1 MVHGVPEGTR
11 IGVRCDVGPRR
22 GIGHVMRCLALA
34 EELRERDADVVF
46 VCDSHTVPWANDQ
59 IVARGIPVEP
69 AVHTPD
75 EHVELVAR
83 LGLTALVID
92 TYDLDPAVN
101 AAVRR
106 AGVPVLALVDGDLR
120 GAEADLYLDQNLG
133 SELDNPEL
141 PAGAIRL
148 AGLDYVLLRDEI
160 LDLRPSVPPAESEP
174 AGVPR
179 VFAFF
184 GGTDAYGAGPH
195 VVAALAAT
203 GVPFDATVV
212 APSPELV
219 DAVEAVELGPGQLV
233 EAIGPTSKLAATVV
247 ASDLVISASGSSTW
261 ELLCLGATA
270 GLVCVVDNQVMGYE
284 RTVATGAAAGVGVLS
299 ELKGDHSTAVPVLRR
314 LLTDPAERARLA
326 AAGWRLVDGKGRAR
340 VADALLA
347 LL

>member
-34 EELRERDADVVF
+34 EELRERDPDVV
-46 VCDSHTVPWANDQ
+46 VVRHNHTAPSATDQ
-59 IVARGIPVEP
+59 IVSRGLPVEP

-75 EHVELVAR
+75 APVELVAR
-83 LGLTALVID
+83 LGLAALVID

-179 VFAFF
+179 SEEH
-184 GGTDAYGAGPH
+184 T
-195 VVAALAAT
+195 
-203 GVPFDATVV
+203 
-212 APSPELV
+212 
-219 DAVEAVELGPGQLV
+219 
-233 EAIGPTSKLAATVV
+233 
-247 ASDLVISASGSSTW
+247 
-261 ELLCLGATA
+261 
-270 GLVCVVDNQVMGYE
+270 
-284 RTVATGAAAGVGVLS
+284 S
-299 ELKGDHSTAVPVLRR
+299 ELQSRENIVCR
-314 LLTDPAERARLA
+314 
-326 AAGWRLVDGKGRAR
+326 
-340 VADALLA
+340 
-347 LL
+347 